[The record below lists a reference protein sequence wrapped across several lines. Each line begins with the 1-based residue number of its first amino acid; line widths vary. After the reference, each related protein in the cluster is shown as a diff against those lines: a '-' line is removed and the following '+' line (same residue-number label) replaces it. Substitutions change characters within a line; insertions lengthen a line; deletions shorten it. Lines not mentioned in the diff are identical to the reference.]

1 MVRSFPNAP
10 ACALMLGIALLA
22 APPLAHA
29 QQPSA
34 PSAEARREAGREYA
48 EGTRAFDAGDYT
60 RAAQKFESAYA
71 LATHEDALW
80 NAARAWHR
88 AGELARA
95 ANFYAHYLRDAPPNA
110 ADRTSATS
118 ELKTLS
124 AKLGRIEVHVSSGVE
139 QARIDDAPITAP
151 AVYVVAG
158 THVIRATSAR
168 GPIEQQHAVKEG
180 EVISVVLAP
189 PASSGN
195 DPPVV
200 APAPPPRTDL
210 RTSVDRDTTSPRKG
224 WSPTVVWIGGGL
236 TLVAAGLTTWSAF
249 DTLAKLD
256 DFEAAP
262 TQEKLEDG
270 RSKEIRTNVLLGTS
284 IGLAAITGAIALL
297 LVDWRGS
304 EPRAGLR
311 AAVHSGMGSA
321 MLSGSF

>member
-10 ACALMLGIALLA
+10 ACALMLGIGVLLS
-22 APPLAHA
+22 APLLAHA
-29 QQPSA
+29 QQP

-118 ELKTLS
+118 ELKALS

-139 QARIDDAPITAP
+139 QARLDDAPITAP

-189 PASSGN
+189 PASN
-195 DPPVV
+195 DAPVV
-200 APAPPPRTDL
+200 APPPPPPRADA
-210 RTSVDRDTTSPRKG
+210 RTSVDRDAAPSSPRKG

-236 TLVAAGLTTWSAF
+236 TLVAAGLTTWSAL

-262 TQEKLEDG
+262 TQEKLEAG

-284 IGLAAITGAIALL
+284 IGLAAITGAVALL
-297 LVDWRGS
+297 LVDWRGN
-304 EPRAGLR
+304 EPRTGLR
-311 AAVHSGMGSA
+311 AAVHVGAGSA